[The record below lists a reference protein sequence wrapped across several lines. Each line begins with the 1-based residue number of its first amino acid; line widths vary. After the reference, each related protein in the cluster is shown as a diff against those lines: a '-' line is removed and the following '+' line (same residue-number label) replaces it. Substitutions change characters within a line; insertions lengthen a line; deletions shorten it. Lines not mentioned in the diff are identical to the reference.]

1 MLFITVQVEP
11 FVFLLCVA
19 VKMEFI
25 SFLSTVLVH
34 GVCFILGKCL
44 HVSVFVH
51 AFQSVKGEIFVH
63 LSMKYLV

>member
-25 SFLSTVLVH
+25 SFYVLVH

-63 LSMKYLV
+63 MSMKYLV